1 MTFGGL
7 GIYNSAMTDTA
18 KTDLIQLASALQRLD
33 SEKTNPASEQLDTLS
48 PLEIATLMN
57 AEDHKVAHAVEKVL
71 PQIGQAIEAAA
82 AALRAGGRI
91 LYIGAG
97 TSGRL
102 GVLDAAEVPPTFS
115 APPGMVIGLIAGGKA
130 AMFSAQEGIEDDFE
144 QGAEDL
150 DSVNVS
156 AVDFV
161 VGLAAS
167 GRTPYVLGALGKAQ
181 AVGAKTAGI
190 SCNTQSPLAQLCDIP
205 ITPIVGPE
213 ILSGST
219 RLKSGTAQKQ
229 ILNMI
234 STGAMVKI
242 GKCYGNRMVDL
253 NASNKKL
260 QARAINLVSDLSQ
273 SDKDVALVALKATDW
288 NIKAAILQLA
298 CGEQMD
304 AKTAVKRVSEFGGHL
319 RDAIEASQS
328 LDG

>member
-1 MTFGGL
+1 
-7 GIYNSAMTDTA
+7 MTDTA
-18 KTDLIQLASALQRLD
+18 KTDLIQLALGLQELD

-57 AEDHKVAHAVEKVL
+57 AEDHKIAEAVEKVL

-82 AALRAGGRI
+82 RALRAGGRI
-91 LYIGAG
+91 IYTGAG

-115 APPGMVIGLIAGGKA
+115 APPDMVIGLIAGGNA
-130 AMFSAQEGIEDDFE
+130 AMFKAQEGIEDSAE
-144 QGAEDL
+144 QGAKDL
-150 DSVNVS
+150 RMVNVS
-156 AVDFV
+156 ATDFV

-167 GRTPYVLGALGKAQ
+167 GRTPYVLGAMREAQ
-181 AVGAKTAGI
+181 EAGAKTAGI
-190 SCNTQSPLAQLCDIP
+190 SCNTHSPLAQLCDIP

-219 RLKSGTAQKQ
+219 RLKSGSAQKQ

-260 QARAINLVSDLSQ
+260 QGRAINLVADLSK
-273 SDKDVALVALKATDW
+273 SDRKAALAALIATEW
-288 NIKAAILQLA
+288 NIKAAILMQA
-298 CGEQMD
+298 CGGDLD
-304 AKTAVKRVSEFGGHL
+304 ANAAIKRVEDFGGHL
-319 RDAIEASQS
+319 RSAIEASKV
-328 LDG
+328 LDC